1 MIALSVNVN
10 KVATLRNSRGGDMP
24 NLIKAVDTCIA
35 AGAQGI
41 TVHPREDQRHITPAD
56 VNDIAAHLQEKNGV
70 IANGDDKSRRGMLHH
85 QPASPNASRKTKSI
99 EYNIEGDPRPALVDM
114 VLRTRPTQCTLVPVV
129 TGEIT
134 SHTVWD
140 MRKDGDMLKPIIA
153 SLQDAGIRVSLF
165 RGTDCEQIAMTRD
178 IGADRI
184 ELYTAPYAMAKTEA
198 AIQDKIVNGRLN
210 KYLREVTLLGQPFVK
225 DPDRSVEKYLDAV
238 SASVR
243 SMVRFEVG
251 EGIETKSEDFAAE
264 VMAQVRA
271 RSSSPPE
278 G

>member
-1 MIALSVNVN
+1 MTVLSVNVN
-10 KVATLRNSRGGDMP
+10 KVATLRNSRGGDIP

-56 VNDIAAHLQEKNGV
+56 VRDIAAHL
-70 IANGDDKSRRGMLHH
+70 H
-85 QPASPNASRKTKSI
+85 QKI
-99 EYNIEGDPRPALVDM
+99 EYNIEGDPRPELIDM
-114 VLRTRPTQCTLVPVV
+114 VLCTRPTQCTLVPVV

-140 MRKDGDMLKPIIA
+140 IRKDGDMLKPIIA

-165 RGTDCEQIAMTRD
+165 SGTDCEQIAMTRD

-198 AIQDKIVNGRLN
+198 EIERELGLLVTAAEKATSLGMGVNAGHDLN
-210 KYLREVTLLGQPFVK
+210 LENLPRMQKVPGLLEVSIGHHLMADALYIGMTAAVKAYRVALGQK
-225 DPDRSVEKYLDAV
+225 
-238 SASVR
+238 
-243 SMVRFEVG
+243 
-251 EGIETKSEDFAAE
+251 I
-264 VMAQVRA
+264 
-271 RSSSPPE
+271 
-278 G
+278 

>member
-10 KVATLRNSRGGDMP
+10 KIATLRNSRGGPIP

-56 VNDIAAHLQEKNGV
+56 VNDIAAHL
-70 IANGDDKSRRGMLHH
+70 H
-85 QPASPNASRKTKSI
+85 QNASRKTKNI
-99 EYNIEGDPRPALVDM
+99 EYNIEGDPRPDLVDM
-114 VLRTRPTQCTLVPVV
+114 ALRILPTQCTLVPVV

-140 MRKDGDMLKPIIA
+140 IRKDGDMLKPIIA

-165 RGTDCEQIAMTRD
+165 SGTDCEQIAMTRD

-184 ELYTAPYAMAKTEA
+184 ELYTAPYAMAKTA
-198 AIQDKIVNGRLN
+198 ADIERELRLLVTAAEKASSLGMGVNAGHDLDLENLPRMQKVPGL
-210 KYLREVTLLGQPFVK
+210 LEVSIGHHLMADALYIGMAAAVKAYRSALGQKV
-225 DPDRSVEKYLDAV
+225 
-238 SASVR
+238 
-243 SMVRFEVG
+243 
-251 EGIETKSEDFAAE
+251 
-264 VMAQVRA
+264 
-271 RSSSPPE
+271 
-278 G
+278 